1 MIEQYL
7 RQRRFFFLPL
17 LLLLAMA
24 ATPAQ
29 AQREWNIWYFGEY
42 AGVDFN
48 TGLPVALGNGMMRQL
63 EGCASIAH
71 PRTGKL
77 LFYTSGD
84 TVWNALHR
92 PMPNGWELKSSAPNW
107 TSSQSAI
114 IVPYPRDTNR
124 YFIFTADCGEYWDG
138 SHPTTGI
145 SYSIVD
151 MRADNGLGDV
161 VVKNVNIM
169 PKATEKLAFTRHA
182 NGRDFWVVVHEFG
195 NQKFWSFLVTPA
207 GVNPTPV
214 ISTTGYPHA
223 GDPFNNIGVMK
234 ISPNGKKLALAIW
247 YEGVAELLDF
257 NNRTGQVSNP
267 IQLPTDGLE
276 YGLSFSPDNSKLYVS
291 RANRSGSAIHQYDI
305 SSNSPLLIIAS
316 RIKIADFAPNEL
328 GDMQIG
334 PDRKIYVAQGNSVW
348 LGVIHSPNAG
358 GLGCNYQAN
367 GVMLAVSSN
376 IRRASYL
383 GLPNVL
389 LTDPAGIDPQL
400 APPVA
405 RFTPSRQAI
414 CAGES
419 ITFTDLSLENPTSWQ
434 WFFPGGSPAVSSEQ
448 HPQNVEY
455 STPGEYEAMLVAS
468 SPKGTDTARIQ
479 ITVNPLPAIA
489 VGNGAQEVS
498 ICAGSSIQLNATG
511 GVSFQWSPAQGLS
524 CTDCPNPIARPTVTT
539 TYTLTAVNQF
549 GCRASDNITVKVLPT
564 PVAAAGPDQTI
575 CRAASTVL
583 EGSGNGSYRWSPAE
597 GLSCTDC
604 AQPVATPSVSTTYR
618 LIVSNAEGCSD
629 TDEVNITVLPA
640 PSVTAGPDTAVCP
653 GTPVQLTVTEGKEYR
668 WSPAAGLSCTD
679 CRQPIATPDTTT
691 TYTVQV
697 TDGAGCPGVGTVT
710 ITTRPHPD
718 VDAGA
723 ALTICEGDSIRLEPS
738 GAARYTWQPAQGLS
752 CTDCANPMA
761 KPAQTTTYT
770 VTGYD
775 ASGCWDTDTIT
786 VAINPAPAILH
797 AHIERDY
804 RPYPGTRINV
814 PIVID
819 ESLDGAGVTE
829 IIVTVNFEPAM
840 LQLVNGG
847 VGLTNTLLAGTLL
860 DGWLAIPLDTANG
873 KYRVRLIAP
882 PGQTI
887 GGGAGALLKLR
898 FQTYLGY
905 PPTSE
910 LPFDIELVGAGC
922 TRVITSPGFVKL
934 DSVCGLN
941 LRLIT
946 IGVDDYALDQN
957 RPNPFNPTTD
967 IPFSLGLDG
976 PTELTIH
983 DASGREVA
991 TLVKQHLSPGKY
1003 QVTWDATGFPSGLYY
1018 CRLTSGHWSKV
1029 QTMMLVK

>member
-1 MIEQYL
+1 MIEPARYL
-7 RQRRFFFLPL
+7 LQRRLYLLPL
-17 LLLLAMA
+17 LLLLAVS
-24 ATPAQ
+24 PAR

-92 PMPNGWELKSSAPNW
+92 PMPNGWKLKSSAPNW
-107 TSSQSAI
+107 TSTQSAI
-114 IVPYPRDTNR
+114 IVPFPRDTNR
-124 YFIFTADCGEYWDG
+124 YYIFTADCGDYWDG

-169 PKATEKLAFTRHA
+169 PKATEKLTFTRHA
-182 NGRDFWVVVHEFG
+182 NGRDFWVVTHEFG
-195 NQKFWSFLVTPA
+195 NQNFRSFLVTPA

-257 NNRTGQVSNP
+257 NNHTGQVSNP
-267 IQLPTDGLE
+267 IQLPTEGLE
-276 YGLSFSPDNSKLYVS
+276 YGICFSPDNTKLYVS
-291 RANRSGSAIHQYDI
+291 RANRLGSAIHQYEI
-305 SSNSPLLIIAS
+305 STNSPLLIVSS

-328 GDMQIG
+328 GDLQIG

-376 IRRASYL
+376 IRRGSYL

-400 APPVA
+400 VPPVA
-405 RFTPSRQAI
+405 RFQPSRQAI

-419 ITFTDLSLENPTSWQ
+419 VSFTDLSFENPTAWE
-434 WFFPGGSPAVSSEQ
+434 WFFPGGEPAVSYER
-448 HPQNVEY
+448 HPQNVQY
-455 STPGEYEAMLVAS
+455 ATPGTYQAMLVAS
-468 SPKGTDTARIQ
+468 SPKGTDTARVQ
-479 ITVNPLPAIA
+479 ITVNPLPAID
-489 VGNGAQEVS
+489 VGSGTREVGICEGGA
-498 ICAGSSIQLNATG
+498 IQLNVTG
-511 GVSFQWSPAQGLS
+511 GVSFQWSPAEGLS
-524 CTDCPNPIARPTVTT
+524 CADCPNPIARPAKTT

-549 GCRASDNITVKVLPT
+549 GCRANDNITVKVDPT
-564 PVAAAGPDQTI
+564 PVAAAGPDQTT
-575 CRAASTVL
+575 CPATSVVL
-583 EGSGNGSYRWSPAE
+583 EGSGNGTYQWSPAA

-604 AQPVATPSVSTTYR
+604 AQPVATPSASTTYQ
-618 LIVSNAEGCSD
+618 LIVTNAQGCSD
-629 TDEVNITVLPA
+629 TDQVNVTVLPA
-640 PSVTAGPDTAVCP
+640 PSITAEPDTTVCP
-653 GTPVQLTVTEGKEYR
+653 GTPVQLTTTEGKAYR

-710 ITTRPHPD
+710 ISTSPRPD
-718 VDAGA
+718 VDAGRA
-723 ALTICEGDSIRLEPS
+723 ITICEGDSIRLEPS
-738 GAARYTWQPAQGLS
+738 GASRYQWEPAEGLS
-752 CTDCANPMA
+752 CTDCANPLA
-761 KPAQTTTYT
+761 KPTRTTTYT
-770 VTGYD
+770 VTGYGPN
-775 ASGCWDTDTIT
+775 GCWGKDTIT
-786 VAINPAPAILH
+786 VTINPAPAIVH
-797 AHIERDY
+797 AEIGRHFRA
-804 RPYPGTRINV
+804 YPGTRIDV
-814 PIVID
+814 PIQLN
-819 ESLDGAGVTE
+819 ESLDDAGVRE
-829 IIVTVNFEPAM
+829 IIITLSFQPAM
-840 LQLVNGG
+840 LQLANGG
-847 VGLTNTLLAGTLL
+847 VGLANTLLAGTLL
-860 DGWLAIPLDTANG
+860 DTWLAIPLDTAEG
-873 KYRVRLIAP
+873 SYRVRLVAP
-882 PGQTI
+882 PGETLR
-887 GGGAGALLKLR
+887 GGAGTLLKLR
-898 FQTYLGY
+898 FQTFLGY
-905 PPTSE
+905 PASSE
-910 LPFDIELVGAGC
+910 LPFTVELVGAGC

-946 IGVDDYALDQN
+946 VGVDDYALDQN

-976 PTELTIH
+976 PTEVTIH
-983 DASGREVA
+983 DANGRLVA
-991 TLVKQHLSPGKY
+991 TLVNQHLQPGKY

-1018 CRLTSGHWSKV
+1018 YRLASGHWSKV
-1029 QTMMLVK
+1029 QMMLLVK

>member
-7 RQRRFFFLPL
+7 RQRRFFLLP

-92 PMPNGWELKSSAPNW
+92 PMPNGWKLKSSAPNW

-195 NQKFWSFLVTPA
+195 NQNFWSFLVTPA

-328 GDMQIG
+328 GDLQIG

-376 IRRASYL
+376 IRRGSYL

-400 APPVA
+400 VPPVA

-448 HPQNVEY
+448 HPQNIEY

-524 CTDCPNPIARPTVTT
+524 CTDC
-539 TYTLTAVNQF
+539 
-549 GCRASDNITVKVLPT
+549 
-564 PVAAAGPDQTI
+564 
-575 CRAASTVL
+575 
-583 EGSGNGSYRWSPAE
+583 
-597 GLSCTDC
+597 
-604 AQPVATPSVSTTYR
+604 
-618 LIVSNAEGCSD
+618 
-629 TDEVNITVLPA
+629 
-640 PSVTAGPDTAVCP
+640 
-653 GTPVQLTVTEGKEYR
+653 
-668 WSPAAGLSCTD
+668 
-679 CRQPIATPDTTT
+679 
-691 TYTVQV
+691 
-697 TDGAGCPGVGTVT
+697 
-710 ITTRPHPD
+710 
-718 VDAGA
+718 
-723 ALTICEGDSIRLEPS
+723 
-738 GAARYTWQPAQGLS
+738 
-752 CTDCANPMA
+752 ANPMA
-761 KPAQTTTYT
+761 KPAQTTIYT

-797 AHIERDY
+797 AHIERHY

-882 PGQTI
+882 PGQTL

-1018 CRLTSGHWSKV
+1018 CRLTSGHWNKV